1 VIATASTLLVLAQG
15 AATAYV
21 GPAGASVEQGRA
33 EIRAFKTT
41 HVSGDLAAAE
51 AMLVAD
57 PAFRI
62 EQDDYT
68 LPKREFLEWMLQCKV
83 SANEELPPPPSI
95 EGVNQV
101 VEVIWFD
108 CPRHPLTSE
117 PKSRSGEAL
126 DRYQVRTSFVS
137 GGRGIEMR

>member
-1 VIATASTLLVLAQG
+1 MIAMASALLLFAQG
-15 AATAYV
+15 AATSYI

-33 EIRAFKTT
+33 EIRTFKTKY
-41 HVSGDLAAAE
+41 VSGDLAAAE
-51 AMLVAD
+51 AMVVAD

-62 EQDDYT
+62 EQDGYT

-83 SANEELPPPPSI
+83 LTDEELPPPPSI

-108 CPRHPLTSE
+108 CPRHSLTSE
-117 PKSRSGEAL
+117 PKSRSGETL
-126 DRYQVRTSFVS
+126 NRYQVRTSFVS
-137 GGRGIEMR
+137 GGRGITMR